1 MQAFIK
7 KHSPF
12 ITGIL
17 SGFDRLVFRGFL
29 RSLNYPGGM
38 HAYLS
43 RTNVSFNDFANHVKL
58 VTTQVK
64 EGAIAPAE
72 KYKRPLIYVP
82 SSETSK
88 ADLAKSIMHRDGIK
102 NGLICI
108 FKAVE
113 PCTSVDLHRN
123 RREKKVELIFRR
135 RKCLHVYQYW
145 IHSILGFMNAR
156 IQTWFPFTV
165 QICINGREWL
175 AKQMDKAR
183 VSYVQQDNCF
193 SEISDIKKAQ
203 RLMDNQLKTNWA
215 SLLGGIASVL
225 NPRHREIFKKFPTD
239 YYWTTYQ
246 SEWATDILF
255 SDTKYLYN
263 LYQDLI
269 HHGMTTF
276 QSPDVMRFLGRKVT
290 ATGQIPL
297 TCTDNITSD
306 IKRRH
311 EGVRIK
317 HRCGRNGVKIYNKY
331 LNLLRVEA
339 TVNDPTD
346 FKVFRSKQGEHASKK
361 SWLPMRKSTA
371 DLYRLAEVSQATNSR
386 YLEALAIVNVETKL
400 KDLVKQILKPT
411 TVKNRRVRAIN
422 PWSEDDS
429 ALLESVMQG
438 AFTINGFRNRD
449 LRPILFGQ
457 AQDSKERKRQSA
469 RVSRKL
475 RMLRAHGLI
484 KKVPHTHRY
493 HVTEKGRTIIAA
505 LMAAR
510 SANTNQLT
518 KLAA

>member
-29 RSLNYPGGM
+29 SSLNYKGGM
-38 HAYLS
+38 HAYLYKAG
-43 RTNVSFNDFANHVKL
+43 VSFNEFAGHVEM
-58 VTTQVK
+58 VTGKVK
-64 EGAIAPAE
+64 EGATQCAE
-72 KYKRPLIYVP
+72 KYKRPLIYLP

-88 ADLAKSIMHRDGIK
+88 EDLAKSIMKRDRIEK
-102 NGLICI
+102 GLVCVLT
-108 FKAVE
+108 AVE

-123 RREKKVELIFRR
+123 RQEKKVELVFRR

-145 IHSILGFMNAR
+145 IHPILGFMNAR

-165 QICINGREWL
+165 QICINGRRWL
-175 AKQMDKAR
+175 SRQMDKAHI
-183 VSYVQQDNCF
+183 SYVQQDNCF

-203 RLMDNQLKTNWA
+203 KLMDNQLKTNWA
-215 SLLGGIASVL
+215 RLLGGVSQTL

-255 SDTKYLYN
+255 SDTQYLHN
-263 LYQDLI
+263 LYEDLI

-276 QSPDVMRFLGRKVT
+276 QSPDVMRFLGRKIT

-297 TCTDNITSD
+297 TCTDNITTD

-317 HRCGRNGVKIYNKY
+317 HRCGRNSVKIYNKY
-331 LNLLRVEA
+331 FNLLRAE
-339 TVNDPTD
+339 TTINDPTD
-346 FKVFRSKQGEHASKK
+346 FKVFRSKRGEDGRKK
-361 SWLPMRKSTA
+361 SWQPMRKAVA
-371 DLYRLAEVSQATNSR
+371 DLHRRSEVSQATNDR
-386 YLEALAIVNVETKL
+386 YLDALAVVDVPIPVKS
-400 KDLVKQILKPT
+400 LVQDILKPT
-411 TVKNRRVRAIN
+411 ILNERRVRAIN
-422 PWSEDDS
+422 PWSEDD
-429 ALLESVMQG
+429 ALLLESVMRG
-438 AFTINGFRNRD
+438 AFTINGFRNRN
-449 LRPILFGQ
+449 LRQILFGNSQ
-457 AQDSKERKRQSA
+457 DLKEEKKRSAQI
-469 RVSRKL
+469 SRKL
-475 RMLRAHGLI
+475 RMLRAHGII

-493 HVTEKGRTIIAA
+493 HVTERGQSIISA

-510 SANTNQLT
+510 NANVNQLT